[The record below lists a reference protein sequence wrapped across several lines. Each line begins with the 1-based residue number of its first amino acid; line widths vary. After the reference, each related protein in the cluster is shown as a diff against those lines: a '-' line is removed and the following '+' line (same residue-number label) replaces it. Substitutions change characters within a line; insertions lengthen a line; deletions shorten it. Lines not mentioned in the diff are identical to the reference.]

1 MSDNLEIF
9 QASLARDNL
18 EWIRSTISRM
28 SDLSQKTK
36 AWTITITTALA
47 IFLLQSGQYHLLIG
61 LPPILVFMVLDAY
74 YLALE
79 RHFRFE
85 LGRLTEAAAAGKFS
99 KAIITAKPG
108 TRKII
113 TLFTGAL
120 VSPSIIAFYGLFICL
135 SIFVSGILLK

>member
-1 MSDNLEIF
+1 MSDNLETF

-61 LPPILVFMVLDAY
+61 LPPMLVFMVLDAY

-79 RHFRFE
+79 RYFRFE
-85 LGRLTEAAAAGKFS
+85 LGRLTEASAAGKFS
-99 KAIITAKPG
+99 EAIITAKPG

-113 TLFTGAL
+113 TLFTRAL
-120 VSPSIIAFYGLFICL
+120 VSPAIIAFYGLFICL

>member
-1 MSDNLEIF
+1 MSENLEIF
-9 QASLARDNL
+9 QASLARDNF
-18 EWIRSTISRM
+18 EWVRSTISRM

-36 AWTITITTALA
+36 AWTITLTTALA

-85 LGRLTEAAAAGKFS
+85 LERLTETAAAGKFS
-99 KAIITAKPG
+99 EAIVTAKPG
-108 TRKII
+108 TWNLEPGK
-113 TLFTGAL
+113 
-120 VSPSIIAFYGLFICL
+120 
-135 SIFVSGILLK
+135 